1 MNFGGTSMASPR
13 IITRKK
19 TRQRM
24 KKARNKFLYLLFFSC
39 AFNFF
44 TATAQQ
50 DTARVLGFIEYMQWV
65 ETQHPVSKQA
75 ALIPGIAD
83 AYLLKARGDFDPK
96 AFYQINGKRYDEK
109 TYYRMDEGGVQL
121 NTWPGVDVKLG
132 YENNNGLFINPEDK
146 LPTSGLVYSQISVPL
161 WQGIVTDARRT
172 AFKQARLLQQMSS
185 WERIQLVNE
194 IRYKA
199 GKAYLDWFL
208 AKKNLSVLELAY
220 RVSAERLQGVKQS
233 VVLGDRAGIDSVEA
247 SIQVQDRWMAV
258 LQGRWELSNKQYLVS
273 AYLWDQEQPVL
284 LDVKVRPDSVINFQ
298 ALENF
303 VTQQKMQADA
313 WEVNHPGLKLYGFKL
328 EQLRV
333 DQALRREMLKPQIRA
348 IYNPLA
354 DAGRIRPDFTN
365 NFKWGLS
372 TQLPLL
378 WRKERADLRLNAF
391 KTTQTE
397 LERQY
402 KRNEWSIR
410 IRTFITEM
418 EGYREQYSQYAQ
430 NIRNYEALTESE
442 RQLFNNGESNLFMI
456 NARETNYF
464 QALLK
469 WNDWEYKGLKAA
481 LDLQEASGQFFY

>member
-1 MNFGGTSMASPR
+1 
-13 IITRKK
+13 
-19 TRQRM
+19 M
-24 KKARNKFLYLLFFSC
+24 KIARNRTVLLLFFFCSLNQ
-39 AFNFF
+39 FD
-44 TATAQQ
+44 ATAQS
-50 DTARVLGFIEYMQWV
+50 DSPRVLGFIEFMQWV

-75 ALIPGIAD
+75 SLIPGIAD
-83 AYLLKARGDFDPK
+83 AYLLKARGEFDPK
-96 AFYQINGKRYDEK
+96 AFYQVNGKRFDEK
-109 TYYRMDEGGVQL
+109 TYYRMDQGGMQL
-121 NTWPGVDVKLG
+121 NTWPGIDLKLG
-132 YENNNGLFINPEDK
+132 YENNNGQFINPEDK

-172 AFKQARLLQQMSS
+172 AVKQARLLQQMSS
-185 WERIQLVNE
+185 WERIQLLNE

-208 AKKNLSVLELAY
+208 AKKNLAVLEMAY
-220 RVSAERLQGVKQS
+220 RVSADRLEGVKQS

-247 SIQVQDRWMAV
+247 SIQVQDRWMAL

-273 AYLWDQEQPVL
+273 AFLWDQEQPVV
-284 LDVKVRPDSVINFQ
+284 LDAMVRPDSIINFQ
-298 ALENF
+298 ALGNF
-303 VTQQKMQADA
+303 VSQQKSQADA
-313 WEVNHPGLKLYGFKL
+313 WELNHPGLKLYGFKL

-333 DQALRREMLKPQIRA
+333 DRALRREMLKPQLRA

-354 DAGRIRPDFTN
+354 DAGRIRPDFAN

-372 TQLPLL
+372 TQLPLF

-418 EGYREQYSQYAQ
+418 EGYREQYTQYAQ
-430 NIRNYEALTESE
+430 NILNYEALTASE

-481 LDLQEASGQFFY
+481 LELQEAAGQYFY